1 MRKRILAMASVLM
14 LMLTIPAYAVQSRAP
29 AVLPSLSFSGTTA
42 NCGVLATADNYT
54 DDIYLEIELWRG
66 SVKIEDW
73 TASGEGFVDFRET
86 ASVVKVSQNR
96 VASVGKCDLHMQVTR
111 GYPRVITFGEVLSK
125 GCRWIYSICLD
136 D

>member
-1 MRKRILAMASVLM
+1 MKKRILTMASVLM

-86 ASVVKVSQNR
+86 ASVTSGSTYTLKVYAEIDN
-96 VASVGKCDLHMQVTR
+96 VE
-111 GYPRVITFGEVLSK
+111 ITPVSITK
-125 GCRWIYSICLD
+125 TCR
-136 D
+136 

>member
-86 ASVVKVSQNR
+86 ASVVKGSTYTLKVYAEINNVEALPVS
-96 VASVGKCDLHMQVTR
+96 
-111 GYPRVITFGEVLSK
+111 ITKTCS
-125 GCRWIYSICLD
+125 
-136 D
+136 